1 MQNLFV
7 FFIFDIIINFH
18 NMLKIKH
25 PICMHP
31 SSHPSYRISF
41 YCLIKK
47 RWVTS
52 SVLEL
57 IVNHTKKNNNKV
69 KFVSLCIWL
78 INEEWHVWKQ
88 VYGSWWKNSCVF
100 QVTIRLFYECF
111 FLDAWLQTLLHY
123 FAHTWPAFHSNLFIL
138 RFAFTQSWA
147 VNLIYV
153 DKIKYRNERHI
164 PQIVLRFILSNKL
177 SCQINKKKKK
187 SWKR

>member
-1 MQNLFV
+1 M
-7 FFIFDIIINFH
+7 
-18 NMLKIKH
+18 
-25 PICMHP
+25 
-31 SSHPSYRISF
+31 
-41 YCLIKK
+41 
-47 RWVTS
+47 
-52 SVLEL
+52 
-57 IVNHTKKNNNKV
+57 
-69 KFVSLCIWL
+69 SLCIWL

-138 RFAFTQSWA
+138 WFAFTQSWA

-187 SWKR
+187 ILERDKRKYWPRNFFFCNNLCRRIDNNFFQIFESSVNWSLGF